1 MSASAARE
9 SGGHAGARHV
19 AKGVAS
25 GFGCQEPLKRAGFGA
40 AHGEAADVD
49 RIGKGLGQCDTHG
62 SEGGGAGGHAALGP
76 KPCSQNGQ
84 LQRGPC

>member
-1 MSASAARE
+1 MSASATRE
-9 SGGHAGARHV
+9 SGGHAGARRL

-25 GFGCQEPLKRAGFGA
+25 GGGKTEHAAVRGGDAFGEHHFGHRAVTI
-40 AHGEAADVD
+40 GEVC
-49 RIGKGLGQCDTHG
+49 R
-62 SEGGGAGGHAALGP
+62 GGGRAYHAALGP